1 MQKFTHSLSF
11 NTLLWWLFLFT
22 NDIFTAYH
30 MINMAALSLPL
41 CTTLKTWYVSQM
53 SRVHVYA
60 LKIFFVCRLYS
71 LAFMNT
77 QMPANSKHIFLLVN
91 GKSKNIVR
99 AILLISFFC
108 ALLDYFILSILLPST
123 GTAEIE
129 VQIPVLLTIKH
140 PGNCC
145 FWLFKLENNFWRIQQ
160 NPCNSNFCP
169 ANSDYM

>member
-99 AILLISFFC
+99 AIFMDFLLLCS
-108 ALLDYFILSILLPST
+108 S
-123 GTAEIE
+123 
-129 VQIPVLLTIKH
+129 
-140 PGNCC
+140 
-145 FWLFKLENNFWRIQQ
+145 WLFHYFYQFCCTALVQQRLKSKFQYFSQSNTLEIAVFGYLN
-160 NPCNSNFCP
+160 
-169 ANSDYM
+169 

>member
-1 MQKFTHSLSF
+1 MQKFTHSLSL

-53 SRVHVYA
+53 SRVHVSA
-60 LKIFFVCRLYS
+60 LKIFFICRLYS
-71 LAFMNT
+71 LPFMNP

-99 AILLISFFC
+99 AIFMDFLLLCS
-108 ALLDYFILSILLPST
+108 S
-123 GTAEIE
+123 
-129 VQIPVLLTIKH
+129 
-140 PGNCC
+140 
-145 FWLFKLENNFWRIQQ
+145 WLFHFINFVAQHWYRRDWSPNSSTSHNQTPWKLLFLAI
-160 NPCNSNFCP
+160 
-169 ANSDYM
+169 

>member
-53 SRVHVYA
+53 SRVHVSA

-99 AILLISFFC
+99 AIFMDFLLLCS
-108 ALLDYFILSILLPST
+108 S
-123 GTAEIE
+123 
-129 VQIPVLLTIKH
+129 
-140 PGNCC
+140 
-145 FWLFKLENNFWRIQQ
+145 WLFHFINFVAQHWYRRDWSPNSSTSHNQTPWKLLFLAI
-160 NPCNSNFCP
+160 
-169 ANSDYM
+169 